1 MAVDERV
8 QSLYNALKADG
19 ADVGTVEEF
28 NEWFFKPGEE
38 GYNNRKYV
46 YDTFKADGA
55 DVGKDYNEFAS
66 WLNLAPVDKSQSGTT
81 APNAVQ
87 QQDAAAGSNATG
99 SVGKLGSS
107 ALGGAVGAIQAG
119 SAINGALQAGAIG
132 GAIGAL
138 QAGGQ
143 QNGVVTGVVP
153 ASKTQQIEQPK
164 QEEGQLSPKSQPRQA
179 ELSEKEI
186 EENLAFMREANKSR
200 GDISEAAPQ
209 VQSNTGYSIPKMD
222 KAWKLGYSQ
231 SWGKIKG
238 LFDGLDYEKKDV
250 TADLDDAVKS
260 RYDSMSDQAIESEL
274 QKLSKEY
281 KAGQWEGDED
291 VLRSLISRLQFNLV
305 AHEYGFK
312 DFKDLLSRRG
322 EAEFEMYKYHPAFEQ
337 EWLATYKG
345 GPGENPL
352 LNWGKEIV
360 KKQLIEDTMNGVN
373 RPAGYYHS
381 LPFSNVEFS
390 KRYASWALKR
400 AKALG
405 NMGFADVYNNGIKTW
420 ESYVRAGLLESGAEE
435 AMAQGAG
442 YRDVGVAGGKYNSD
456 FDAAAATAW
465 NMAEDEY
472 RGLANIHNAEIWEDY
487 ATMGGGREARFMASG
502 EAAVSNLADRL
513 TSHDLDKMIDNA
525 WNALG
530 ETKRKQIMLATSQNL
545 MKQYP
550 GADPAKVVKAAQAM
564 VRQQTIQRVLDYAK
578 KQNAPKNV
586 IDYFAYKVV
595 SQNSIIKIQE
605 AVARSRAGSTGDWQ
619 VREQAMQEYGKNHRI
634 AGVTGTVVGM
644 GLDPATYISAGFGK
658 GAATGAVKLV
668 ENIGAAAG
676 RKWLTTTAGKVTIG
690 AISGAANLG
699 TYEGINEALSQ
710 LRWGGAQA
718 VDLNTGLIKTTGYD
732 VGKIGKAIFHGSTM
746 GAGTGIVAPLMGN
759 VWSPIMEATSSTAGK
774 MAVKTGELFTGTIAE
789 GTIFSIP
796 DVYDAYAESEDIIK
810 SFSDKK
816 SRNYI
821 SDDQERAKA
830 IAKVREKRNETML
843 DIWNESVATMAGFK
857 AKHIAERL
865 YEVSKSGN
873 GRVGFE
879 TRLRYMLDRK
889 PDLALTKDE
898 QAELERGGYTDLKG
912 LVDDYVAAE
921 KNRRANS
928 KPVVTGRPRTM
939 ELGTR
944 EEDMPYNRFV
954 DLMNDGSIS
963 EAARAKM
970 YYYITGHALPMS
982 TVMYGQLTENKDRDG
997 NVKGYTV
1004 QSIGANGVVTSRE
1017 FTSRKRAENELQKVN
1032 RQIELNTIDIGERYN
1047 ESIGNSTKEL
1057 REDVGQ
1063 KYGVDVEKALKK
1075 EPKRRSTGEQM
1086 ALDEYMRR
1094 LFPEKEAREEDAED
1108 VTFSEDTSVTDE
1120 TTNGFSDEATNGFTD
1135 EPTDEPTDEGDAIV
1149 VETLNRTGE
1158 DGMVHPAVLK
1168 GEDESQVNIVSGNVV
1183 TLADGTIDVA
1193 NSDQDIIIVD
1203 AKGQRLMININDIAS
1218 IGTPIDPNAA
1228 MAAAEQ
1234 ANTGTANAAPGVP
1247 SGTGD
1252 TAVSQAANTAAVATG
1267 APGATQGSATGIE
1280 VGGRYNVVD
1289 EQNTQHEVEVLRD
1302 NGNGTVEV
1310 RVDGAEDSMP
1320 MAKDQLAAMLGIDVE
1335 STTPQTEQPAA
1346 TTKPLQEPVDQP
1358 APVATNDMKQAD
1370 VDAGE
1375 NGVSLREKA
1384 AAYVDAYFPDVTGAE
1399 REGFIEQLVA
1409 QNDFENT
1416 VSADKADGVNLDR
1429 VAKYEQRIA
1438 ELEKEHAAENV
1449 DEEPEELSTAV
1460 DKYRIADDADEKAI
1474 GMAGFTRDN
1483 IQATADY
1490 LNGKLGKREY
1500 LERLG
1505 FDKNVLAGVND
1516 DKVDTWVDGVVNRA
1530 SAFLT
1535 DKPAESDEVSGEYF
1549 YESGNTVNPVRY
1561 RQEVADMVGRLNQSN
1576 AKLLSEYEEKM
1587 NAAKDDSEADALGD
1601 ELEEKLQLPP
1611 GAAVSWGWDGEKYHP
1626 TIDLA
1631 TGAGNTVS
1639 FGYLQSLPTEYK
1651 IGDKIGFRYE
1661 DRAYNAEVTKT
1672 DANGKIL
1679 EAKDEES
1686 GRVVVRDGK
1695 VLGANEIIA
1704 ESEKEDNTT
1713 PTSQAQGDKVDR
1725 TTATIMAARNGDKE
1739 AQDKLSSYGIDWEK
1753 KPVVRFVSQGEV
1765 DSILA
1770 GERFNG
1776 RFNDGRVDVTNQT
1789 TPTTAANSEYR
1800 ITYKDELDWA
1810 LNKRLRMKNKDLG
1823 DGWIMDG
1830 YSLDDVQTIER
1841 RNPDGSYTVVYDANA
1856 TAPEPMPM
1864 REVGKGKN
1872 KTTEPDWLAVTP
1884 ERGHDWLFNE
1894 IGLDSADANDIV
1906 NANLEAAKKGVE
1918 KASKQKPKKTT
1929 NPLVLQSER
1938 ERIKGEQEA
1947 AQAVLDY
1954 WNKVK
1959 AIEADRQAQTAAER
1973 KAKDAEVAA
1982 QAQAEEQ
1989 ARQAAELAKQQEQ
2002 AERGAGAVHPAIAE
2016 KWNNAPKIEGYKD
2029 EVVLANGERVPGT
2042 YYLVESGAVTPS
2054 HNASREFEKY
2064 EGFPVDENGNTI
2076 NDRDY
2081 ERDKDAQ
2088 NITRSIADKYDS
2100 RALQTPVIV
2109 SKDGV
2114 VLSGNGRTMAGELA
2128 ASNNTDGAYIEH
2140 LKNYG
2145 RKYGFSPEQVS
2156 SMQHPRAVFVPD
2168 ADMPY
2173 TTETFAK
2180 FNAQEMKGQSKTE
2193 QAVKLGKVVDDATF
2207 NQIVRAIND
2216 HETLG
2221 DFYNNTRAA
2230 TEAINALRNAG
2241 ALNNMQYAEM
2251 FDGDAVSSTG
2261 RQIIENMLI
2270 GKAFE
2275 GNPDVIR
2282 QLTEIKSLR
2291 QSVVTALSE
2300 ITTNKALG
2308 KDYSLE
2314 NELAQ
2319 AVDLAYK
2326 ARKAGFKENERVS
2339 PYATQLNLFP
2349 FEDGET
2355 VADYNNVAVLELADL
2370 MNDKRPTRLKTKLQ
2384 DYNQQSAES
2393 AAGQMDIFSGGVK
2406 EKKEIIKTA
2415 LKTLHNGETEETSR
2429 PEQRGP
2435 VADERGGEASL
2446 QENGAVDTGSA
2457 SLATPQAEPSIDAAI
2472 VEAGKETNTEPT
2484 DAQKEA
2490 GNYKKGHVKIDGF
2503 DVSIEQPKG
2512 SVRSGVD
2519 ATGKA
2524 WSQKMNNTYGYIRGT
2539 EGVDGDH
2546 IDVFFSDNLDGWN
2559 GTVYVVDQ
2567 VNKDGS
2573 FDEHKVMYGF
2583 NSEEEARKA
2592 YLSNYEKGWQGLGAI
2607 TPVSKEEF
2615 KKWVD
2620 SSHRKTKP
2628 FAEYKNVK
2636 VESTQP
2642 IADEKD
2648 RQSPTLFDEKSEK
2661 SLEEAKNEWENLCKP
2676 KEIVNFAN
2684 DEAAQEKWVGE
2695 HLNEIVDK
2703 YIAAN
2708 GNKLD
2713 PDEMRRSFAGMGY
2726 DGKNVEEYRV
2736 QEGIVVGIIYDK
2748 MLENAVASGNTS
2760 ITLLTGVGGAGKSVA
2775 TRKMKD
2781 ELDKRGLVY
2790 DSAFNKYNKLDKA
2803 IKRAKELGMTDVQV
2817 IAVHND
2823 ALTAFG
2829 NTVNRGLQT
2838 GRFLALDY
2846 FLNDAFYNNQGKI
2859 AELQSKHPDV
2869 DIVCYDNS
2877 GNKGGDRP
2885 NGGRVSVEEATKW
2898 DYTVTDELLNN
2909 LLDIIENGLNERRF
2923 KPNEIAIIGRRL
2935 PDVARRIAEPSV
2947 HTTERIDRLGQRI
2960 RQESVGDLQ
2969 PEAPREQPVVRR
2981 DRLGATVD
2989 GGRKGEPGEVEPS
3002 EQDANAPLSLTDL
3015 REIDEGTQSL
3025 NLFDE
3030 TNIGD
3035 VFVNDSGLTATVD
3048 RKVDSKKN
3056 KGVRLICVQAREN
3069 GQDGR
3074 FIKIFNPLHLKR
3086 WLDENSMSKKGEA
3099 KSQESEVEFEEIPNE
3114 SAKGEQPKSK
3124 KKAKSDYGSKNKG
3137 VSRDRYEKLKER
3149 MRKKLGGQMNMGVD
3163 PEILA
3168 IGTEMAAYHIEAGA
3182 RKFADFAKRMIEDLG
3197 DVIRPYLKSFYNGAR
3212 DLPEMSEWEPELTPY
3227 DEVRKFDVAN
3237 FDKKTVDAMATA
3249 DHVIKEQQAA
3259 KDAEVATAK
3268 IKETRQSNKKA
3279 AEQQGSLFGDLFG
3292 EEAALV
3298 TQQTEPKASKPAA
3311 PKAEQP
3317 AKPKAEQPI
3326 KKEQPKQDKDEN
3338 VNLQAGS
3345 KEARGERRQPQ
3356 QNEPL
3361 GEGSRNEVER
3371 PDGRG
3376 MGGRSE
3382 SHPGDTSSRSGGLSR
3397 PSESEQ
3403 RIAEPA
3409 VKKNTHNNRVER
3421 GKDYA
3426 PKDVDARIEANI
3438 AAIELMQKLIDSG
3451 KKATAKDMA
3460 VLRKFS
3466 GWGGL
3471 GKAFNESGYSYN
3483 PTARRLRELLGNEA
3497 YEQAVMSRNSAYF
3510 TPARIIDTM
3519 WDIARA
3525 MGFTG
3530 GSMVEGSAGIG
3541 NIIGL
3546 MPTDLSER
3554 TNILAVE
3561 IDQTTGNILKLLYPD
3576 AQVMIQGFETTKIPN
3591 GSVDL
3596 SITNVPFVTGLRVM
3610 DTSGDKDLSQ
3620 KFHDIHDFCIAKN
3633 VRKLREGGIGIFIT
3647 SSGTL
3652 DNSQKLRNWLVGEG
3666 NADVVG
3672 AFRLNNTTF
3681 GGTGATSD
3689 IIVVKKRVNGQK
3701 SPHAIDVLRTTG
3713 VRNAVYKTGDTKKV
3727 NGKWVDETKPY
3738 SMEYNEY
3745 FVEHPEMMGGEMKFG
3760 FEQGDTY
3767 RPGSKAL
3774 YPKRGINQND
3784 RLAEFVKSMA
3794 EKDWSSDVAPTTQ
3807 QSDQPKVYEEL
3818 GEGIKEGSMLI
3829 DKNGDLCVAS
3839 YGRAV
3844 PLDVNNNKVKGRTKQ
3859 QCFKDYSAIKDAVQA
3874 VLEYQTN
3881 NSDDAGLKPLI
3892 ANLNKV
3898 YDNFVNTYG
3907 HFHKNPA
3914 ISFLRNDMDYSSIA
3928 ALETMKESNDANGKR
3943 VQSFKKGDIFT
3954 KRVVEPETE
3963 PKPTNVKDGIITSI
3977 YKHGRID
3984 IPYISEQ
3991 LGKTPE
3997 AVKKEII
4004 NSGLGFENPLSRE
4017 VEVSYEYLS
4026 GNVRD
4031 KLRQAQE
4038 QNENGEY
4045 DVNIKALEKVIPM
4058 NIPAHLIEFSLGSS
4072 WLDPK
4077 VYELYI
4083 KNRTD
4088 LDIPVRN
4095 IGGTWVINE
4104 PYYTAKEKNRAMG
4117 VHSEKLDKTI
4127 MGHELIAA
4135 AMQNKTVRVTKS
4147 QKLRNGKTE
4156 TLVDQEATQAC
4167 AAKIDEIRQ
4176 DFKDWAREKMQSDP
4190 ELSQQV
4196 EEAYNE
4202 QFNNYVPKEIPDEFV
4217 PEHFSG
4223 ATQNITLRPHQAKAA
4238 IRATTQPLMLA
4249 HEVGSGKSF
4258 TLITTAMEMRRL
4270 GTARKPMVVVQNAT
4284 LAQFVADA
4292 KLLYPNAKILSL
4304 EDSDR
4309 NAEGRKA
4316 FYAKIKYNDWDM
4328 IVVPQSAFEMI
4339 PDSEERQMAFVKD
4352 KIQEKMQV
4360 LEQLREAGATNF
4372 ETKQAEKEISKLE
4385 DELSMI
4391 SSAKAAKR
4399 KEKDAKKEAIAKQN
4413 ADVKARE
4420 MLDRKVDD
4428 VEDFDEMGIDA
4439 ILVDE
4444 AHEYKHL
4451 GFATAMQRGVK
4462 GVDPSY
4468 SKKAQ
4473 GVYLKT
4479 QSVMER
4485 TGGKNVVFAT
4495 GTPISNT
4502 AAEVWTFMRYLMP
4515 ADVMKSYDIYY
4526 FDDFVR
4532 NFGNL
4537 TQMLEFTT
4545 SGKFKENNRFAGY
4558 VNLPELVRIWFSV
4571 ADTVRSSDV
4580 GSLMAKIP
4588 AMEGDKAQDIYLP
4601 QTPALRS
4608 VMKYVKARLREYD
4621 NMSGKEKKANS
4632 HIPLTMYGIA
4642 KAAAVDARLVMN
4654 DAPDDPN
4661 SKTNEAVR
4669 QTMRSL
4675 KETAKYKGTV
4685 AIFADNYQ
4693 NKDSGFN
4700 IYEDIKKKLVAEGVP
4715 ENQVV
4720 VIKSGMSIKKK
4731 QEIFDKVNAGDIR
4744 VIMGSTFTL
4753 GTGVNIQERLHTLI
4767 HLDAPNRPMDYT
4779 QRNGRILRQGN
4790 LHKEWGLPVRVLRF
4804 GVEDSLDVTAYQRLK
4819 TKGAIVES
4827 IMNGKQL
4834 MGNSM
4839 ENRTMEEEEDAFGDT
4854 VAQLSG
4860 SEYAMLKQQAERE
4873 VRKLIA
4879 KKKQHEAD
4887 QVYIHNQKP
4896 RLEGQI
4902 ATAKK
4907 RMEQAKKSLE
4917 LVKDVP
4923 ENPVITINKVKYPS
4937 VDAMADYIK
4946 AYNKKVAEAADR
4958 VRNSYMDS
4966 SEKRDLT
4973 MNIGGFDFDVSTVIT
4988 KDTERTGTTLS
4999 YVARR
5004 VMTYSCEALGLE
5016 NVPVKQALLRNA
5028 IEDIITNVLTG
5039 KDFKERI
5046 ESSERRITNN
5056 ESEIKQ
5062 LNSREGKPFE
5072 FDKELAE
5079 AEARLADY
5087 EEKMKAELEAKEA
5100 KYAEMDA
5107 DIDEASS
5114 VDYTDEEDE
5123 SVANEDAVPYGI
5135 SQGFGSAGTSL
5146 NQVPSATRKIKWEPG
5161 TVNVDI
5167 GGGRFDKATNYLEE
5181 KGVENLVF
5189 DPFNRNSEH
5198 NKAVAERVRDEK
5210 VDTVTCNNVLNVID
5224 SEQSRANVILQ
5235 AAKALRKGGTAYFSV
5250 YEGDKSGVGRQ
5261 TKSDSWQNN
5270 RPTRDY
5276 VPEIEQYFE
5285 DVSLKNGVITARN
5298 PIPTDELSVWDFDG
5312 QYSGN
5317 GIAFERG
5324 SSYRNGNGDVIRF
5337 ESHAEQMSLFGV
5349 EQSNNQAVEQS
5360 KRVETVKRAQEM
5372 SDAELLKEMGRDI
5385 AELEKAGRAD
5395 WGVQT
5400 LYSDEYDRRHIKEY
5414 NQECDAVR
5422 RMLEENNVGIEEA
5435 EQMLLDTI
5443 FTWRDGF
5450 ATPDRTK
5457 LLAQFDTLNDYYAEK
5472 EDERDNAD
5480 LYQEVEVEQA
5490 ETPTTPQE
5498 VALPTQQAEPAKP
5511 KKAGFNPA
5519 DIKLRKLKS
5528 GETCYVER
5536 RYQESGGFDFTG
5548 SEVVESDADL
5558 AYIFRNLENSAIEN
5572 TFLVLIKDGKAT
5584 ILHTGMGSYSS
5595 AVGHTGAGMLAA
5607 SQLKP
5612 QHVIMVH
5619 NHPSGNLTPSM
5630 QDVDLQKRVKRMFGE
5645 NVVRE
5650 AIIIDITSGEY
5661 SVFDTDNTRGTIKHR
5676 PTSAKNEIPYK
5687 TYSFS
5692 QYVFNKDYKPGSTMQ
5707 VTDANKAAAFISS
5720 HRLGERDKLS
5730 LVVMN
5735 RTKHVTGNVF
5745 LPWTTLD
5752 DVDITKAANKIATYI
5767 HQMGGESGIIYGSGT
5782 IDRSKLGPLSREI
5795 EKHEVRL
5802 DDFIN
5807 VEGVSA
5813 QVQGVLEPEV
5823 EYEAMPRNTEQPTE
5837 VAEDSVGYGD
5847 TDDSG
5852 ISDEEL
5858 DAYDAGRYSFAE
5870 SVTQGLVDLATKN
5883 ANDYQLRINAMRE
5896 FGGNLTKLRKIMDK
5910 QKAYDKATVDDIVR
5924 LARMVMGNGF
5934 FKNMSA
5940 YEVKRL
5946 LAAIKKGVGAENL
5959 TPIANNVVDMLVSH
5973 QLRESKAALA
5983 KLMQIKGRK
5992 VDARGIEVQAGLD
6005 IDGQRMMSA
6014 LKDGMSL
6021 GENGLSTRIND
6032 CENRLDSQDEIVKK
6046 NAVSE
6051 YQGLMLAKDYHD
6063 NILSGEEEEI
6073 LLREEKRQEEEKI
6086 YDFRRDPVLDDDGNA
6101 IINLGGSVRTVERKT
6116 LKPEFKTNVTE
6127 ENKRKRKDVEA
6138 AIEKIE
6144 QSIRESRMER
6154 VTAYSDFIS
6163 DVVGDVRASRERAAA
6178 WRDEQLRRVEEIHH
6192 NANSDLQGIDPKS
6205 QTKEKK
6211 FVPIFNPKNDLVRGL
6226 FMPLATFEKF
6236 MRFFGRRFHNGE
6248 GYLFD
6253 RYVRGMIDCED
6264 KEWRSKHAAHE
6275 ELDAK
6280 VKEVFEGKAK
6290 RWSDLFEL
6298 ERKKKY
6304 PTIPV
6309 EYWDNGERVRESL
6322 SQGEALSLYVW
6333 SKQKDAEAGLRR
6345 MGISE
6350 EDMETLRGQ
6359 LDPKFVE
6366 LADWV
6371 VSDFLPKRR
6380 EYYNEVY
6387 ERMFGA
6393 PMAAIENYFPI
6404 VRNSR
6409 DVEKPTDVAERDQ
6422 KSTNASTIT
6431 GSFIKRVR
6439 TAAALDIH
6447 TDFFDLLLKH
6457 LDDMEHIAAWAE
6469 FNRDLNTLR
6478 NYKRFKNRVSNM
6490 NSFEF
6495 GAGKDLWKAFDNCCA
6510 IVTGV
6515 YEGNAKSKLDKIT
6528 LNINKGFTRGAI
6540 AFRINTALK
6549 QYLSLPA
6556 FWSDARIDDLV
6567 KYQTPIGNA
6576 IVWGWAMENVPG
6588 LSKRWQSR
6596 QVGDTRLMDTDLDWK
6611 LWRNKYMK
6619 YLERGGMWSNAL
6631 VDSATCASGAKAV
6644 YETKKRRYLKI
6655 GYTEEQAEKK
6665 ALQDAAIAYKGSQ
6678 QESMGGFVSEMQV
6691 DRTFLNNMLTVF
6703 RNSPFSYGRK
6713 MTTGLRELKK
6723 RMRPGYKSDFIEA
6736 ETTKMVREGI
6746 PEENAKKEAR
6756 RLYRFGGL
6764 HALFDVF
6771 NYGYL
6776 LSFLWTVLGGSAWY
6790 LLFGEDDEKKEEI
6803 IKDGA
6808 RRLWFSPLEGF
6819 TGGNTFADKG
6829 SLLLKYATDEDGAEK
6844 ALQDFVNWSWF
6855 TTPMEGETDNFLRDV
6870 RFDEQK
6876 ALWDVFSLAIQSN
6889 LGFKPETFTDGV
6901 AAIVDYCDGDPQTSK
6916 EALLCWM
6923 RVMQVPQSQTDNVY
6937 IDELGMTAKDAQKL
6951 NAMEMA
6957 DRYAKYKRR
6966 KNDPL
6971 SYITHSE
6978 DEQNIY
6984 EKYRKRFLDNMKE
6997 RMMKMDE
7004 EQLTWNF
7011 DNPND
7016 SERRKAVGKVYSKQ
7030 NDVKG
7035 SAWNKPAKNWKPE
7048 TRRAHLKYQRYQ
7060 TWEDLAEDTM
7070 LDLLIQQAENRGD
7083 NETAK
7088 ALRDGK
7094 KKLTEIKHGKH
7105 TKTIDIYGLGEG
7117 SAEEDKAIME
7127 KLRSA
7132 RKELIEEYG
7141 GY

>member
-66 WLNLAPVDKSQSGTT
+66 WLNLAPVDKSQPGTT

-107 ALGGAVGAIQAG
+107 VLGGAVGAIQAG

-132 GAIGAL
+132 AL

-143 QNGVVTGVVP
+143 QNGVATGVIP

-200 GDISEAAPQ
+200 GDILEAAPQ
-209 VQSNTGYSIPKMD
+209 AQSNNSYSTPKMD

-238 LFDGLDYEKKDV
+238 LFDGLDFGKKDV
-250 TADLDDAVKS
+250 TVDLDDAVKS
-260 RYDSMSDQAIESEL
+260 RYDSMSNQAIESEL

-281 KAGQWEGDED
+281 KAGHWEGYED
-291 VLRSLISRLQFNLV
+291 PLRARITRLQLNLV

-373 RPAGYYHS
+373 RPEGYYHS
-381 LPFSNVEFS
+381 LPFSNEEFS

-420 ESYVRAGLLESGAEE
+420 ESYIGAGLLESGAEE

-472 RGLANIHNAEIWEDY
+472 RRLANAHSGEIWGNY
-487 ATMGGGREARFMASG
+487 ASMGGGREGRIMASS
-502 EAAVSNLADRL
+502 EWAVSNMVDNL

-525 WNALG
+525 WNTLG

-550 GADPAKVVKAAQAM
+550 GADPADIVKAAQVM

-578 KQNAPKNV
+578 QQNAPKNV
-586 IDYFAYKVV
+586 VDYFARKVLA
-595 SQNSIIKIQE
+595 QNSIIKIQE
-605 AVARSRAGSTGDWQ
+605 AMARSSAGTTGDWQ
-619 VREQAMQEYGKNHRI
+619 VREQAMQEYGKNHRV
-634 AGVTGTVVGM
+634 AGVAGTVVGM
-644 GLDPATYISAGFGK
+644 GLDPVTYISAGVGK

-676 RKWLTTTAGKVTIG
+676 RKWLTTTAGKVTVG

-710 LRWGGAQA
+710 LRWGGAPA
-718 VDLNTGLIKTTGYD
+718 VDLKTGLVKTTGYD
-732 VGKIGKAIFHGSTM
+732 VGEIGKAIFHGSTM

-796 DVYDAYAESEDIIK
+796 DVYDAYTESEDVIK
-810 SFSDKK
+810 SFSNKK

-898 QAELERGGYTDLKG
+898 QAELERGGYTDLKE
-912 LVDDYVAAE
+912 LVNEYVKAE

-1057 REDVGQ
+1057 REDIGQ
-1063 KYGVDVEKALKK
+1063 KYGVDVEKVLKK
-1075 EPKRRSTGEQM
+1075 EPKRRSAGEQM

-1094 LFPEKEAREEDAED
+1094 LFPEKEAKEEDAED
-1108 VTFSEDTSVTDE
+1108 VTFSDDADVPNE
-1120 TTNGFSDEATNGFTD
+1120 TTNGFTD
-1135 EPTDEPTDEGDAIV
+1135 EPTDEPTDEGDAII
-1149 VETLNRTGE
+1149 VETLSRTGE

-1234 ANTGTANAAPGVP
+1234 ANAAPGVP

-1320 MAKDQLAAMLGIDVE
+1320 MAKDQLAAMLGIDVV

-1346 TTKPLQEPVDQP
+1346 TTKPLQEPVEQP
-1358 APVATNDMKQAD
+1358 AP
-1370 VDAGE
+1370 
-1375 NGVSLREKA
+1375 
-1384 AAYVDAYFPDVTGAE
+1384 
-1399 REGFIEQLVA
+1399 
-1409 QNDFENT
+1409 
-1416 VSADKADGVNLDR
+1416 
-1429 VAKYEQRIA
+1429 
-1438 ELEKEHAAENV
+1438 AAEN
-1449 DEEPEELSTAV
+1449 DMQPAAV
-1460 DKYRIADDADEKAI
+1460 DVYRIADNIDNNTLTL
-1474 GMAGFTRDN
+1474 AGFSKAD
-1483 IQATADY
+1483 IQVTADY
-1490 LNGKLGKREY
+1490 LNGKLNEREY
-1500 LERLG
+1500 LAALG
-1505 FDKNVLAGVND
+1505 VSDIYNLSDEQVKSWAD
-1516 DKVDTWVDGVVNRA
+1516 SVVSRA

-1535 DKPAESDEVSGEYF
+1535 DKPVERVEVKAESDEV
-1549 YESGNTVNPVRY
+1549 P
-1561 RQEVADMVGRLNQSN
+1561 
-1576 AKLLSEYEEKM
+1576 
-1587 NAAKDDSEADALGD
+1587 ADAGTTL
-1601 ELEEKLQLPP
+1601 
-1611 GAAVSWGWDGEKYHP
+1611 
-1626 TIDLA
+1626 
-1631 TGAGNTVS
+1631 
-1639 FGYLQSLPTEYK
+1639 
-1651 IGDKIGFRYE
+1651 
-1661 DRAYNAEVTKT
+1661 
-1672 DANGKIL
+1672 
-1679 EAKDEES
+1679 
-1686 GRVVVRDGK
+1686 
-1695 VLGANEIIA
+1695 
-1704 ESEKEDNTT
+1704 T

-1954 WNKVK
+1954 WNQVK
-1959 AIEADRQAQTAAER
+1959 AIEADRQAQAAAER

-1989 ARQAAELAKQQEQ
+1989 TRQAAELAKQQEQ

-2230 TEAINALRNAG
+2230 TEAIDALRNAG

-2291 QSVVTALSE
+2291 QSVVTALNE
-2300 ITTNKALG
+2300 ISTNKALG

-2326 ARKAGFKENERVS
+2326 ARKAGYKENERVS

-2370 MNDKRPTRLKTKLQ
+2370 MNDKRPTLLKKKLQ

-2406 EKKEIIKTA
+2406 EKKEIIKTV
-2415 LKTLHNGETEETSR
+2415 LNTLHNGETEETSR
-2429 PEQRGP
+2429 PEQRGS

-2446 QENGAVDTGSA
+2446 QKDGAADTGSA
-2457 SLATPQAEPSIDAAI
+2457 ALATPQDEPSIDAAI

-2484 DAQKEA
+2484 DAQKEV

-2636 VESTQP
+2636 VESTQL

-2775 TRKMKD
+2775 TRKMSD
-2781 ELDKRGLVY
+2781 ELSSRGVVY
-2790 DSAFNKYNKLDKA
+2790 DSAFNKYNKLEKA

-2989 GGRKGEPGEVEPS
+2989 SGRKGEPGEVETSKEDP
-3002 EQDANAPLSLTDL
+3002 DAPLSLADL
-3015 REIDEGTQSL
+3015 QEIDEGTQAF
-3025 NLFDE
+3025 NLFKE
-3030 TNIGD
+3030 INTGD
-3035 VFVNDSGLTATVD
+3035 IFVNNNGLTATIE
-3048 RKVDSKKN
+3048 KKIDVP
-3056 KGVRLICVQAREN
+3056 KKKQAAVRLRWTKTVEN

-3074 FIKIFNPLHLKR
+3074 GLEILDPMRLMR
-3086 WLDENSMSKKGEA
+3086 WINDNNMVKQGET
-3099 KSQESEVEFEEIPNE
+3099 KPQE
-3114 SAKGEQPKSK
+3114 SAKGEQPKQPKSSK
-3124 KKAKSDYGSKNKG
+3124 KSNGDYGSKNKG
-3137 VSRDRYEKLKER
+3137 VSQDRYEELKKR
-3149 MRKKLGGQMNMGVD
+3149 MRDRLNGKSGDSGSVSEPGVGYGGAPRFDNELYSMGV
-3163 PEILA
+3163 
-3168 IGTEMAAYHIEAGA
+3168 EMAAYHIEAGA
-3182 RKFADFAKRMIEDLG
+3182 RTFDDFAKRMIEDLG

-3249 DHVIKEQQAA
+3249 DTVIKEQQAA
-3259 KDAEVATAK
+3259 KDAEAAAAK
-3268 IKETRQSNKKA
+3268 IKETRQSNKRA

-3292 EEAALV
+3292 EEAALP
-3298 TQQTEPKASKPAA
+3298 TQQTESKVETPTEQKPTTKAGWLSLMNDVYKTLCERYGVPNEPLVFTDYGRRYGFDYKATKGYRLDELEAYYNSYKKNLDKAIEPASEKQMA
-3311 PKAEQP
+3311 YIDKLADADEREILKGAKLNKVSASYVINILQASEEATHSPGATLAEFEGYMEELKKVAKLAGKEFEEQP
-3317 AKPKAEQPI
+3317 K

-3361 GEGSRNEVER
+3361 GESSRDEAER

-3397 PSESEQ
+3397 PSEGEQ

-3483 PTARRLRELLGNEA
+3483 PTARRLRELLGDEA

-3652 DNSQKLRNWLVGEG
+3652 DNSQKLRNWLVAEG
-3666 NADVVG
+3666 NSDVVG

-3784 RLAEFVKSMA
+3784 RLAEFVKSIA

-3874 VLEYQTN
+3874 VLEYQTK

-3892 ANLNKV
+3892 ANLNRV
-3898 YDNFVNTYG
+3898 YDNFVKTYG

-4083 KNRTD
+4083 KDRTD

-4117 VHSEKLDKTI
+4117 VHSEKFDKTI

-4147 QKLRNGKTE
+4147 QKLRNGKSE

-4328 IVVPQSAFEMI
+4328 IVIPQSTFEMI

-4360 LEQLREAGATNF
+4360 LELLREAGATNF

-4428 VEDFDEMGIDA
+4428 VENFDEMGIDA

-4621 NMSGKEKKANS
+4621 NMSGKEKKANRG
-4632 HIPLTMYGIA
+4632 IPLTMYGIA

-4669 QTMRSL
+4669 QTLRSL

-4715 ENQVV
+4715 ESQVV

-4988 KDTERTGTTLS
+4988 KDTERTGTTLTS
-4999 YVARR
+4999 VARR
-5004 VMTYSCEALGLE
+5004 VMTYSCKALGLE
-5016 NVPVKQALLRNA
+5016 SVPVKQALLRNA

-5114 VDYTDEEDE
+5114 VDYTDEEEDMGI
-5123 SVANEDAVPYGI
+5123 VNEDAVPYGI

-5285 DVSLKNGVITARN
+5285 DVTLKNGVITARN

-5324 SSYRNGNGDVIRF
+5324 SSYRNGNGDVIKF
-5337 ESHAEQMSLFGV
+5337 ESHAEQMSLFGGGDDALTQRTERKV
-5349 EQSNNQAVEQS
+5349 ERQ
-5360 KRVETVKRAQEM
+5360 KRASEM

-5450 ATPDRTK
+5450 ATADRTK

-5480 LYQEVEVEQA
+5480 LYEEAEAEQA
-5490 ETPTTPQE
+5490 ETPATPQE
-5498 VALPTQQAEPAKP
+5498 VALPAQQSKPAKP
-5511 KKAGFNPA
+5511 KKAAFDPSA
-5519 DIKLRKLKS
+5519 IKLRKLKG

-5548 SEVVESDADL
+5548 SEVVKSDADL

-5584 ILHTGMGSYSS
+5584 ILHTGMGSYS
-5595 AVGHTGAGMLAA
+5595 AAIGHTGAGMLAA
-5607 SQLKP
+5607 SQFKP

-5619 NHPSGNLTPSM
+5619 NHPSGNLNPSM
-5630 QDVDLQKRVKRMFGE
+5630 QDVELQKRAKRMFGE

-5650 AIIIDITSGEY
+5650 AIIIDITSGQY
-5661 SVFDTDNTRGTIKHR
+5661 SVFDTDNTRGTIKQR
-5676 PTSAKNEIPYK
+5676 PTSAENEVGYK

-5707 VTDANKAAAFISS
+5707 ITDANKAAAFVSS

-5730 LVVMN
+5730 LIVMN
-5735 RTKHVTGNVF
+5735 RARQVTGNVF
-5745 LPWTTLD
+5745 LPWTNLD
-5752 DVDITKAANKIATYI
+5752 DVDIVKAANKIATYI

-5823 EYEAMPRNTEQPTE
+5823 EYDAMPRNTEQPTE
-5837 VAEDSVGYGD
+5837 VAEDSVGYGE

-5858 DAYDAGRYSFAE
+5858 ATYDAGRYSFAE

-5896 FGGNLTKLRKIMDK
+5896 FGGNLTKLRKIMNK

-6032 CENRLDSQDEIVKK
+6032 CENRLDSQDETVKK

-6051 YQGLMLAKDYHD
+6051 YQGLMLAKEYHD

-6073 LLREEKRQEEEKI
+6073 VLKNEKRQEEEKI

-6101 IINLGGSVRTVERKT
+6101 IINLDGSVRTVERKT
-6116 LKPEFKTNVTE
+6116 LKPEFKTNVTDD
-6127 ENKRKRKDVEA
+6127 NKRFRKDVEA

-6144 QSIRESRMER
+6144 QSIRENRMER

-6178 WRDEQLRRVEEIHH
+6178 WRDEQLKRVEEIHH

-6253 RYVRGMIDCED
+6253 RFVRGMIDCSD
-6264 KEWRSKHAAHE
+6264 KEWRSKRAAHD

-6280 VKEVFEGKAK
+6280 VTELFGKTKLGAK
-6290 RWSDLFEL
+6290 RHWSDLFEL

-6333 SKQKDAEAGLRR
+6333 GKQKDAEAGLRR

-6350 EDMETLRGQ
+6350 EDMETLKGQ

-6409 DVEKPTDVAERDQ
+6409 DVEKPTDVTERDM
-6422 KSTNASTIT
+6422 STANASTIT

-6447 TDFFDLLLKH
+6447 TDFFSHLLKH

-6510 IVTGV
+6510 IVAGV

-6528 LNINKGFTRGAI
+6528 LNINKGFTGGAI
-6540 AFRINTALK
+6540 AFRFNTALK
-6549 QYLSLPA
+6549 QLLSLPA
-6556 FWSDARIDDLV
+6556 FWSDASADQLLL
-6567 KYQTPIGNA
+6567 YQTNPVGNFIA
-6576 IVWGWAMENVPG
+6576 WKWAMQNLPG
-6588 LSKRWQSR
+6588 FSKRWQSR
-6596 QVGDTRLMDTDLDWK
+6596 QVGDTRLMDTDMDWK

-6619 YLERGGMWSNAL
+6619 YINRGGMLANAF
-6631 VDSATCASGAKAV
+6631 VDAVTVASGAKAV
-6644 YETKKRRYLKI
+6644 YETKKRRYKNI
-6655 GYTEEQAEKK
+6655 GYTDEQAERK
-6665 ALQDAAIAYKGSQ
+6665 ALQDAAISYNGSQ
-6678 QESMGGFVSEMQV
+6678 QSSESGFVSEMQV
-6691 DRTFLNNMLTVF
+6691 DRTFLNNMLTIF

-6723 RMRPGYKSDFIEA
+6723 RLRPGYKSDFIEA
-6736 ETTKMVREGI
+6736 EAKKMEREGI
-6746 PEENAKKEAR
+6746 PEDNAKKAAR

-6764 HALFDVF
+6764 HAMFDVF

-6790 LLFGEDDEKKEEI
+6790 LLFGEDEEKKKEI
-6803 IKDGA
+6803 IKDGT

-6819 TGGNTFADKG
+6819 TGGNTLSEKG
-6829 SLLLKYATDEDGAEK
+6829 GLLLKYASDEDGAEK
-6844 ALQDFVNWSWF
+6844 ALEDFVNWSWF

-6876 ALWDVFSLAIQSN
+6876 AMWDVLSLAIQAN

-6916 EALLCWM
+6916 EFLLCFM

-7004 EQLTWNF
+7004 EQLNWNF
-7011 DNPND
+7011 DNSND

-7070 LDLLIQQAENRGD
+7070 LDLMIQQAENRGD